1 MTDSQADR
9 AMSEGEDDDV
19 EDGAKMPPPIS
30 REPTPEYL
38 NKKNHPALANQLA
51 NHPTAAAPGAAAALI
66 PIRSA

>member
-1 MTDSQADR
+1 MASSPTDEMTDSQADR

-30 REPTPEYL
+30 REPTPDYL

-51 NHPTAAAPGAAAALI
+51 NHPTAATAVI
-66 PIRSA
+66 S